1 MQSVKKKKNVSQL
14 CKVSSATVKTL
25 VIYIVLVINPKYCHE
40 ENSMF
45 RVGFGGQSFTF
56 SVLYIELVKFLIP
69 LSFFPLNNDQLSF
82 QVSDFVKKQ

>member
-1 MQSVKKKKNVSQL
+1 MQGQL
-14 CKVSSATVKTL
+14 SNCQNTCYLYCFSHKSKIQYQMS
-25 VIYIVLVINPKYCHE
+25 CHE

-69 LSFFPLNNDQLSF
+69 LSFFQLNNDQLSF